1 MNTVGKLSL
10 CAALLAVTGAVG
22 AQVGSTVKEGA
33 KATSETAMQV
43 GDETKAAVES
53 EPKKSID
60 KAKAKVHKVKARHHA
75 KKAKEAAKNI
85 PK

>member
-1 MNTVGKLSL
+1 MSPLAKVMLGAIAM
-10 CAALLAVTGAVG
+10 AASGIVG
-22 AQVGSTVKEGA
+22 AQVGSTIKEGA

-53 EPKKSID
+53 DPKRSID
-60 KAKAKVHKVKARHHA
+60 KAKAQAHKAKAHYHA

>member
-1 MNTVGKLSL
+1 MNTIGKLAL
-10 CAALLAVTGAVG
+10 WAAFLVMSGAVC

-53 EPKKSID
+53 EPKRTLD
-60 KAKAKVHKVKARHHA
+60 KAKAKIHKAKAHYHA